1 MTRFWTRGAAP
12 GGEGGENNWS
22 HFGVFTLSTLTGFA
36 PVGRFFFAPPVE
48 TMGDA
53 KMCDDNNRITLLG
66 IIVEEPDS
74 AEEINRLLHDYGEY
88 IVGRMGIPYRSRK
101 LAIISVVLDA
111 PQDVT
116 SSLSGKLGMLPGVS
130 VKAVYSKR

>member
-1 MTRFWTRGAAP
+1 
-12 GGEGGENNWS
+12 
-22 HFGVFTLSTLTGFA
+22 
-36 PVGRFFFAPPVE
+36 
-48 TMGDA
+48 
-53 KMCDDNNRITLLG
+53 MCNENNRITLLG

-74 AEEINRLLHDYGEY
+74 AEEINRLLHDCGEY

-130 VKAVYSKR
+130 VKAVYSKH

>member
-1 MTRFWTRGAAP
+1 
-12 GGEGGENNWS
+12 
-22 HFGVFTLSTLTGFA
+22 
-36 PVGRFFFAPPVE
+36 
-48 TMGDA
+48 
-53 KMCDDNNRITLLG
+53 MCNENNRITLLG

-74 AEEINRLLHDYGEY
+74 AEEINRLLHDCGEY
-88 IVGRMGIPYRSRK
+88 IVGRMGIPYRSWK

>member
-1 MTRFWTRGAAP
+1 
-12 GGEGGENNWS
+12 
-22 HFGVFTLSTLTGFA
+22 
-36 PVGRFFFAPPVE
+36 
-48 TMGDA
+48 
-53 KMCDDNNRITLLG
+53 MCNENNRITLLG
-66 IIVEEPDS
+66 LIVEEPDS
-74 AEEINRLLHDYGEY
+74 AEEINRLLHDCGEY